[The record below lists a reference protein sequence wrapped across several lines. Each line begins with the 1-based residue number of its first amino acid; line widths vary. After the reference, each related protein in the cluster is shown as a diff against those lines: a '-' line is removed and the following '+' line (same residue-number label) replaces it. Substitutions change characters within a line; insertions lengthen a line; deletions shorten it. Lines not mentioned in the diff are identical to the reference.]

1 MKIKFIKSGIQSVTA
16 SLALCVLSFGF
27 APAVAT
33 AASYDATAE
42 LTLTLVS
49 VTDVT
54 GANWLQG
61 GWNVNAEGTLE
72 SESTV
77 DSGVATA
84 NNSWDIVPF
93 TALNVGDSITQSASA
108 SGTATNGFAESD
120 VFTALNIFVANELE
134 EQLTFTF
141 DFSLTT
147 DAATTATGGSANAN
161 ALVDV
166 LDDLGFVDILSDVAA
181 SGDET
186 LSCLLGCSGSFSID
200 LAFGVNNIEGF
211 IDASG
216 GADAVPVPAAVWLFG
231 SGLLGLIGV
240 ARRRKA

>member
-1 MKIKFIKSGIQSVTA
+1 MIIKFLTSGIQSVTV
-16 SLALCVLSFGF
+16 SIALCALSFGF
-27 APAVAT
+27 APAAAT

-49 VTDVT
+49 VTDTT
-54 GANWLQG
+54 GADWLQG
-61 GWNVNAEGTLE
+61 GWNVNAEGFLE
-72 SESTV
+72 SESAV
-77 DSGVATA
+77 SFDAATA
-84 NNSWDIVPF
+84 SNGWDIVPF
-93 TALNVGDSITQSASA
+93 TALDVGDSITQTASA

-120 VFTALNIFVANELE
+120 VFTALDIFVANELQE
-134 EQLTFTF
+134 LLTFTF

-147 DAATTATGGSANAN
+147 DAATTAAGGSANAN

-166 LDDLGFVDILSDVAA
+166 WNPGIVDILSDVAA

-186 LSCLLGCSGSFSID
+186 LSCLEGCSGLFSID
-200 LAFGVNNIEGF
+200 LANGFEYIEGF

>member
-1 MKIKFIKSGIQSVTA
+1 MKIKLITSGIQSATA
-16 SLALCVLSFGF
+16 SLALCALSFVF
-27 APAVAT
+27 APAAAT
-33 AASYDATAE
+33 AASYDATSE

-54 GANWLQG
+54 GADWLQG

-84 NNSWDIVPF
+84 SNGWDIVPF
-93 TALNVGDSITQSASA
+93 TALNVGDTITQSASA

-120 VFTALNIFVANELE
+120 VFTALDIFIANELE
-134 EQLTFTF
+134 DLLTFTF

-166 LDDLGFVDILSDVAA
+166 LDDLGFVDIYSDVAA

-200 LAFGVNNIEGF
+200 LANGF
-211 IDASG
+211 EYIDGIIDASG